1 MPRKKPSSQS
11 SASSPKT
18 AKRKR
23 SIRKSNGAGGRA
35 LNGAR
40 RERRSALI
48 TGASSGI
55 GLELARKFAAEG
67 YDLIMTSDNGKK
79 LRTAMQQ
86 IRREHPDTGI
96 SVVVAD
102 LANPKG
108 AHSLFRQVKAAKLNP
123 DVLVNNAGAGV
134 WGDFP
139 KTALAAEL
147 DIIQL
152 NTASVVAITKL
163 FLPAMIRRG
172 SGRILFTASV
182 ASLAPTPLLTVY
194 GATKAFVYSFAQAL
208 GAELDGTGVTITA
221 LLPDATDTNFFKRAG
236 AAHTQTAQGDLA
248 DPERVAH
255 DAYDTLMKGDDH
267 VITPTSERLMS
278 MVSKFMPDRMVA
290 HQNRIE

>member
-1 MPRKKPSSQS
+1 MPRKRKTSRS
-11 SASSPKT
+11 SSPR
-18 AKRKR
+18 KRKGSTRR
-23 SIRKSNGAGGRA
+23 SRGA

-67 YDLIMTSDNGKK
+67 YDLIVTADNGKK
-79 LRTAMQQ
+79 LRDAARQ
-86 IRREHPDTGI
+86 IRTEHPDSEITL
-96 SVVVAD
+96 VVAD
-102 LANPKG
+102 LAEPDG
-108 AHSLFRQVKAAKLNP
+108 ARALHRQVKAARLNP

-139 KTALAAEL
+139 KTDLEDEL

-163 FLPAMIRRG
+163 FVPAMIKRR
-172 SGRILFTASV
+172 SGKILFTASV

-194 GATKAFVYSFAQAL
+194 GATKAFVYSFSQAL
-208 GAELDGTGVTITA
+208 GDELDGTGVTVTA
-221 LLPDATDTNFFKRAG
+221 LLPGATDTNFFKRAG
-236 AAHTQTAQGDLA
+236 AEHTQTAQGDLA

-255 DAYDTLMKGDDH
+255 DAYDTLMKGHDH
-267 VITPTSERLMS
+267 VITPTSERLMAV
-278 MVSKFMPDRMVA
+278 VSRFMPDRMVA

>member
-1 MPRKKPSSQS
+1 MARKRKSARSSSTSRKRKS
-11 SASSPKT
+11 SARR
-18 AKRKR
+18 A
-23 SIRKSNGAGGRA
+23 NGARA

-40 RERRSALI
+40 RERRSALV

-55 GLELARKFAAEG
+55 GLELAKKFAAEG
-67 YDLIMTSDNGKK
+67 YDLIITSDNGKK
-79 LRTAMQQ
+79 LRDAASQL
-86 IRREHPDTGI
+86 RRENPDTGI
-96 SVVVAD
+96 SLIVTD
-102 LANPKG
+102 LAEPDG
-108 AHSLFRQVKAAKLNP
+108 ARKLYKQVKAARLNP

-139 KTALAAEL
+139 KTDLDDEL
-147 DIIQL
+147 EIIQL

-163 FLPAMIRRG
+163 FLPAMIKRG
-172 SGRILFTASV
+172 AGRILITASV

-194 GATKAFVYSFAQAL
+194 GATKAFVYSFSQAL
-208 GAELDGTGVTITA
+208 GAELDGTGVTVTA
-221 LLPDATDTNFFKRAG
+221 LLPGATDTNFFKRAG
-236 AAHTQTAQGDLA
+236 AAHTQTARGDLA

-278 MVSKFMPDRMVA
+278 VVSKFMPDRTVA